1 MHRPAPTD
9 AAHDPRPQLSF
20 RILGP
25 VQAVTG
31 GAGTDIRPPLCAA
44 VLAALLLR
52 QGRRASSAALI
63 EDVWGDAAPPHA
75 LGALRTHVSSLR
87 GLLEPGRAARTPAR
101 VLVSHGE
108 GYALRLEPG
117 ALDLAEFDRLTDAAE
132 RARSAGRPQE
142 VRSLLDAALQLFRGE
157 PLAGVPGPYAAA
169 QRDRLTE
176 RRLDAV
182 EARWEAE
189 LELGGHAAAIG
200 PLRALADDHPLR
212 ERTQELLMTALYE
225 AGRQAEALETH
236 ARARRALRDRGT
248 VPGPRLERIH
258 RRVLAGAE
266 PPAAAGG
273 VTALRLPPGT
283 ADFTGRED
291 TVDQLRAALDH
302 GRVVAVS
309 AVSGMG
315 GVGKTALA
323 VHVAHGLRARF
334 PDGQLFVDLRGTDAL
349 PADPTRVLGDFLR
362 ALGVVPGRV
371 PALPAERAALYRSLM
386 ADRRV
391 FVVLDNA
398 RDLGQV
404 RDLLPGGPGCGVLV
418 TSRTRLAG
426 LPGATLVDLRELT
439 EYEASA
445 LLVRLIGERR
455 VRAEE
460 EAARQLLDDCGRLP
474 LAIRIVAARLA
485 ARPAASIAQTARAL
499 ADERRRLAELSG
511 DTDDVETT
519 FRLGTDLLDTEQLRA
534 FRLLA
539 LPEVPELT
547 RAAAAVLLDR
557 TERQAE
563 DLCEALVDL
572 SLLESVAPGRY
583 RYHDLLRLYARKT
596 AAEEIPADECDGAL
610 LRLLRT
616 YLALGRDAYRAAM
629 AGDVFPVTLT
639 AVPSAEGH
647 FATQDSATTWLL
659 DELTALLALTEQAAH
674 HPRIPVTIAAELL
687 LAADPLGRHANQ
699 PHGLDRAARAVLA
712 AAERAGDPGA
722 EAVAHYML
730 GGAHAQNFELATAIR
745 HFQVTAGICRSEGH
759 STLLA
764 LTLGVLAGCKLGLHD
779 FPAALDQLTEALPL
793 AEAAQSP
800 GCVGYVRGFLGLAQ
814 LATGA
819 PEAAM
824 ESGRAA
830 VALAETTGDREGQ
843 AAALRVLGQICLWL
857 GRPDEAL
864 DCLSRSLDL
873 WRVTGSRFRES
884 LGLSLLAEAH
894 NFLGRPE
901 EAAACAEEAREAAER
916 HGSNY
921 LLGRALAQLGHACA
935 ARGRASQA
943 AFHYREAHAL
953 FDRLGMPEAREIA
966 ARLQQTG

>member
-1 MHRPAPTD
+1 MPHPDPTD
-9 AAHDPRPQLSF
+9 AHDPRPQLSF
-20 RILGP
+20 RVLGP

-31 GAGTDIRPPLCAA
+31 DAETDIRPPLCAA

-52 QGRRASSAALI
+52 QGRRGSTAALI

-75 LGALRTHVSSLR
+75 LGALRTHISSLR

-132 RARSAGRPQE
+132 RARTAGRPKE
-142 VRSLLDAALQLFRGE
+142 ARTLLDAALGLWRGE

-169 QRDRLTE
+169 QRARLTE
-176 RRLDAV
+176 RRLGAL

-189 LELGGHAAAIG
+189 LDLGGHAAAIG

-225 AGRQAEALETH
+225 AGRQAEALEVH
-236 ARARRALRDRGT
+236 ARARHALRAQGT
-248 VPGPRLERIH
+248 VPGPGLERIH
-258 RRVLAGAE
+258 RRVLAGAGT
-266 PPAAAGG
+266 PAPAGG

-283 ADFTGRED
+283 ADFTGREK
-291 TVDQLRAALDH
+291 TVDQLRAALEN
-302 GRVVAVS
+302 GQVVAVS

-323 VHVAHGLRARF
+323 VHVAHGLRTRF

-349 PADPTRVLGDFLR
+349 PADPAQVLGDFLR

-398 RDLGQV
+398 RDLEQV

-439 EYEASA
+439 EHEAMA

-460 EAARQLLDDCGRLP
+460 EAARQLLEDCGRLP

-499 ADERRRLAELSG
+499 ADQRRRLAELSG

-519 FRLGTDLLDTEQLRA
+519 FRLGTDLLDAEQLRA

-539 LPEVPELT
+539 LPDVPELT
-547 RAAAAVLLDR
+547 RAAAADLLDR

-596 AAEEIPADECDGAL
+596 AAEEIPADERDGAL
-610 LRLLRT
+610 LRLLET
-616 YLALGRDAYRAAM
+616 YLSLARDAYPAAT
-629 AGDVFPVTLT
+629 AGDPFPVTLT
-639 AVPSAEGH
+639 PVPSARGH
-647 FATQDSATTWLL
+647 FTTQDSATTWLL
-659 DELTALLALTEQAAH
+659 DELSALLALTEQAAR

-699 PHGLDRAARAVLA
+699 PHGLDRAARAVLE
-712 AAERAGDPGA
+712 AAERSGDTGA

-730 GGAHAQNFELATAIR
+730 GGAHAQNFELATAMR
-745 HFQVTAGICRSEGH
+745 HFQVTAGICRREGH

-764 LTLGVLAGCKLGLHD
+764 LTLGVLAGCALGLHD
-779 FPAALDQLTEALPL
+779 FPGALDQLTEALPL

-800 GCVGYVRGFLGLAQ
+800 SCVAYVRGFLGLAQ

-830 VALAETTGDREGQ
+830 VAVAETAGDREGQ
-843 AAALRVLGQICLWL
+843 AQALRVLGQICLWL

-864 DCLSRSLDL
+864 DCLTRSLDL
-873 WRVTGSRFRES
+873 WRATGSRFRES

-901 EAAACAEEAREAAER
+901 EAAVCAEEARESAER
-916 HGSNY
+916 YGGGY

-935 ARGRASQA
+935 ARGRESQA
-943 AFHYREAHAL
+943 MFHYRQAHAL
-953 FDRLGMPEAREIA
+953 FDRLGMPEARELA

>member
-1 MHRPAPTD
+1 MPHPAPTRT
-9 AAHDPRPQLSF
+9 AHDPRPQLSF
-20 RILGP
+20 RVLGP
-25 VQAVTG
+25 VQTVTD
-31 GAGTDIRPPLCAA
+31 GAETDIRPPLCAA

-52 QGRRASSAALI
+52 QGRPGSASALI

-75 LGALRTHVSSLR
+75 LGALRTHVSRLR
-87 GLLEPGRAARTPAR
+87 RMLEPGRAARTPAR
-101 VLVSHGE
+101 ILVSHGE

-142 VRSLLDAALQLFRGE
+142 ARSLLDAALQLWRGE
-157 PLAGVPGPYAAA
+157 PLSGVPGPYAAA
-169 QRDRLTE
+169 QRARLTE
-176 RRLDAV
+176 RRLAAV

-189 LELGGHAAAIG
+189 LQLDGHAAAIS
-200 PLRALADDHPLR
+200 PLQALADDHPLR

-225 AGRQAEALETH
+225 AGRQAEALEVH
-236 ARARRALRDRGT
+236 ARARRALRAAGA

-258 RRVLAGAE
+258 RRILTG
-266 PPAAAGG
+266 AAAPATAGG
-273 VTALRLPPGT
+273 LTALRVPPGT

-291 TVDQLRAALDH
+291 TIHHLRTALDH

-323 VHVAHGLRARF
+323 VHVAHGLSTRF

-349 PADPTRVLGDFLR
+349 PADPAQVLGDFLR
-362 ALGVVPGRV
+362 ALGVVPGRI

-391 FVVLDNA
+391 FVLLDNA
-398 RDLGQV
+398 RDLDQV

-439 EYEASA
+439 EHEALA

-455 VRAEE
+455 VQAEE

-485 ARPAASIAQTARAL
+485 ARPAASLAQTARAL
-499 ADERRRLAELSG
+499 ADERQRLAELSG

-519 FRLGTDLLDTEQLRA
+519 FRLGTDLLDAEQLRA

-557 TERQAE
+557 TERQTE
-563 DLCEALVDL
+563 DLCETLVDL
-572 SLLESVAPGRY
+572 SLLESVGPGRY

-596 AAEEIPADECDGAL
+596 AAEEIPADECDDAL
-610 LRLLRT
+610 LRLLES
-616 YLALGRDAYRAAM
+616 YLALARDAYRGVT
-629 AGDVFPVTLT
+629 AGDAFPVTLIP
-639 AVPSAEGH
+639 VPSARGH

-659 DELTALLALTEQAAH
+659 DELSAVLALTEQAAR
-674 HPRIPVTIAAELL
+674 HPRLPVTIAAELL
-687 LAADPLGRHANQ
+687 LSADPLGRHANQ
-699 PHGLDRAARAVLA
+699 PHGLYRAARAVLE
-712 AAERAGDPGA
+712 AAEDSGDPGA

-730 GGAHAQNFELATAIR
+730 GGSHAQRFELATAVR
-745 HFQVTAGICRSEGH
+745 HFQVTADICRRAGH

-764 LTLGVLAGCKLGLHD
+764 LTLGVQGGCALGLHD
-779 FPAALDQLTEALPL
+779 FPAALDQLTEAMPL

-800 GCVGYVRGFLGLAQ
+800 GCVAYVRGFLGLAQ
-814 LATGA
+814 LANGA

-830 VALAETTGDREGQ
+830 VAVAESSGDREGLAQ
-843 AAALRVLGQICLWL
+843 ALRVLGQICLWL
-857 GRPDEAL
+857 GSPDEAL
-864 DCLSRSLDL
+864 DCLTRSLDL
-873 WRVTGSRFRES
+873 WRATGSRFRES
-884 LGLSLLAEAH
+884 LALSLLAEAH
-894 NFLGRPE
+894 NLLGRPE
-901 EAAACAEEAREAAER
+901 EAAACAEQARECAER
-916 HGSNY
+916 HGGGY

-943 AFHYREAHAL
+943 AFHYRQAHTL
-953 FDRLGMPEAREIA
+953 FERLGMPEAREIA
-966 ARLQQTG
+966 ARLNS